1 MPFYRVIHCNRMQ
14 LCLHCTFSLCR
25 IDLQQ
30 LQDCTEE
37 TIPFP
42 TTKPKKARPETP
54 KRSTPEQSFTDVPT
68 PTHPQTPLVASCNIS
83 YQEKKGAKWTL
94 QKFAARNE
102 MAWYKNQFI
111 VKSSGWS
118 QSSEWKI
125 NKQHMQGL
133 DMAHC

>member
-14 LCLHCTFSLCR
+14 LCLRCTFSLCR

-68 PTHPQTPLVASCNIS
+68 PTHPQTPLVSSCNIS
-83 YQEKKGAKWTL
+83 YQERKKEQSGLSRNLQHATKWLGIRTNLLSNLVDGAKAL
-94 QKFAARNE
+94 NGK
-102 MAWYKNQFI
+102 
-111 VKSSGWS
+111 
-118 QSSEWKI
+118 
-125 NKQHMQGL
+125 
-133 DMAHC
+133 